1 MGIDS
6 MRPGRANKGGCMTT
20 ATETK
25 KWVCSRCGYMEEGDV
40 PPDLCP
46 MPDCGAGP
54 EDFDLFQ

>member
-1 MGIDS
+1 MLEEIG
-6 MRPGRANKGGCMTT
+6 MTT

-25 KWVCSRCGYMEEGDV
+25 KWVCVRCGYMEEGEH

-54 EDFDLFQ
+54 EDFELQE

>member
-1 MGIDS
+1 
-6 MRPGRANKGGCMTT
+6 MTT

-25 KWVCSRCGYMEEGDV
+25 KWVCVRCGYMEEGEH

-54 EDFDLFQ
+54 EDFELLQD